1 MDNTTKERK
10 TVTISIRLTPEQHA
24 IVQQLCRLK
33 HMSQTAYLATLATEH
48 ARQEL
53 LDYAV
58 HAYREGRASLSALA
72 TQTGLDV
79 PTIME
84 AITPTAAQ
92 DVSARE
98 VLLAAAKSL
107 AQAHHDP
114 EFYALAVKALA
125 REQAV

>member
-1 MDNTTKERK
+1 MESTTKRQK
-10 TVTISIRLTPEQHA
+10 MVTISIRLTPEQHT

-48 ARQEL
+48 AQQEL

-58 HAYREGRASLSALA
+58 RAYREGRASLSTLA

-92 DVSARE
+92 DASARE
-98 VLLAAAKSL
+98 AFLAAAQSL

-125 REQAV
+125 REPTI